1 MNLTCAIPT
10 NFLLCLWI
18 CVVCLIVYLFVYLAL
33 QVETMESLL
42 AITSLA
48 LQQSSMFYLNP
59 PKNANHAGLVR
70 DSDEGAVQGS
80 GAASDASHNG
90 QERLMGT
97 RGTANGM
104 DMREKDFTGAQ
115 HASKY
120 SVSLVRSS
128 LQFSAVHQG

>member
-1 MNLTCAIPT
+1 MIHIERLTVFDFNAH
-10 NFLLCLWI
+10 
-18 CVVCLIVYLFVYLAL
+18 LAL

-59 PKNANHAGLVR
+59 PKNPNHAGLVR